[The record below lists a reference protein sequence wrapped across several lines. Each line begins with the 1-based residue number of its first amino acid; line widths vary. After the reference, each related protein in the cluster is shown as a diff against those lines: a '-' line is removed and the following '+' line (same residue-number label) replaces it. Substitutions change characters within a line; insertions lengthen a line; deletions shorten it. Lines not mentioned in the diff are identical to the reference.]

1 MRRSEYYDL
10 RLPERLEDRNDPADI
25 DDLTYDME
33 VIDKELNSQADKDK
47 ELDDLKASRVE
58 LNAHASAAVLAHPDG
73 SVTDNKIGL
82 RSIGRVQ
89 NKLQA
94 LLTLVGEQMKGIKGT
109 AAWNDTPAITLAK
122 ANETLN
128 SHEDTVRSLRRDL
141 DEHRADREN
150 PHYVTKAQV
159 GLGSCDNTADLDKPV
174 SLAQQAAIQMVQD
187 SVDLHKGDQE
197 NPHGVTKEQVNLGN
211 VPNVATNDQTPTY
224 TVSQSLGALVSGETL
239 SLALGKLAK
248 AVLSLQEHLAN
259 RSNPHG
265 VTAHQ
270 AGAYTQQETDAKDT
284 AVKTAL
290 EAALNAH
297 MADKGNSH
305 GVTKAQVGLSN
316 VTNDAQVK
324 RSEMGKANGVA
335 TLDANGQ
342 VPAAQ
347 LPSFVDDVLEY
358 ASKTDFPATGESGKI
373 YVSLADNLTWRWSG
387 TGYVE
392 ISKSLALGETS
403 STAYPGDKGKALAAD
418 LASTKTVV
426 AANTAARH
434 THANKALL
442 DSYTQTEENLA
453 DAVGKKHSHGNASVL
468 DGITAALLANWNSA
482 FGHVS
487 DTVKHITAAER
498 TLWNGA
504 LQTLKIGTV
513 ASGSTAS
520 ASIAKSG
527 TTATLNLTLPSG
539 AQGPKGDKGDKG
551 DTGATGATGPQGPKG
566 DTGAQGAT
574 GPQGA
579 TGATGP
585 QGPQGVTGATG
596 PAGPNLIST
605 STQVSGFSTGQFLY
619 ANGSVVGAKAIT
631 PAGIGAAEKT
641 HTHDYL
647 PLSGGKLTG
656 LLKAPNGIET
666 TLHKNSYVRFTVAGD
681 ADTYYPVRIYL
692 NQSGFAFGAVSI
704 SRGYGWAAP
713 SSWNTAT
720 HKGGLTLTVR
730 WTGDGSWGGND
741 KRILVEEFN
750 ETYSK
755 MVGGIDLSTGGLIVW
770 LRGGGA
776 LYQLN
781 SMYGTAAAAV
791 VHLTTYTDGA
801 RRTFDART
809 APDLTGVYS
818 RWMVRGSAL
827 YDSNNRVYSPVN
839 KPAPADIGAAAAAH
853 THNYA
858 GSSSAGG
865 AATTALACSGNS
877 ATATKLKTAREITVG
892 STKKTF
898 DGSADVSW
906 SLGEIGAAICDP
918 STSGAARWAV
928 ALNTPRT
935 ITIGKTGK
943 LFDGSANVSW
953 SLAELGILD
962 FVYPIGSIF
971 EWASV
976 SGSSGPSFTTVA
988 AVQTHFGGQWEAYG
1002 VGRVLAGLDASQ
1014 TEFGTVG
1021 KTGGAKTHKLVEAEL
1036 PVISG
1041 RIHSGEGGYGA
1052 TGGGYGNIRSC
1063 TGAFTATAESQY
1075 RLGTQAGQKWA
1086 NSANSYQ
1093 YADLQFGGNQAHN
1106 NLPPYITVY
1115 RYRRIA

>member
-141 DEHRADREN
+141 DEHRVDSEN
-150 PHYVTKAQV
+150 PHYVSKAQV

-197 NPHGVTKEQVNLGN
+197 NPHGVTKAQVGLGN
-211 VPNVATNDQTPTY
+211 VPNVATNEQTPTY

-297 MADKGNSH
+297 MADKSNSH

-335 TLDANGQ
+335 TLDGNGQ

-358 ASKTDFPATGESGKI
+358 ASKTDFPATGEGGKI

-387 TGYVE
+387 TAYVE

-585 QGPQGVTGATG
+585 QGPQGATGATG

-631 PAGIGAAEKT
+631 PAGIGAALSSHY
-641 HTHDYL
+641 HTALRTSD
-647 PLSGGKLTG
+647 PIRPTTADINGKDVG
-656 LLKAPNGIET
+656 
-666 TLHKNSYVRFTVAGD
+666 YR
-681 ADTYYPVRIYL
+681 
-692 NQSGFAFGAVSI
+692 SI
-704 SRGYGWAAP
+704 SAMLAT
-713 SSWNTAT
+713 SSMTT
-720 HKGGLTLTVR
+720 GKPL
-730 WTGDGSWGGND
+730 GDGYILHFAWDWDGGCD
-741 KRILVEEFN
+741 
-750 ETYSK
+750 SQ
-755 MVGGIDLSTGGLIVW
+755 
-770 LRGGGA
+770 
-776 LYQLN
+776 LYLKNGN
-781 SMYGTAAAAV
+781 SPKV
-791 VHLTTYTDGA
+791 Q
-801 RRTFDART
+801 
-809 APDLTGVYS
+809 
-818 RWMVRGSAL
+818 VRGQKSAGVWGDWYTL
-827 YDSNNRVYSPVN
+827 YGENN

-898 DGSADVSW
+898 DGSADLSW

-988 AVQTHFGGQWEAYG
+988 AVQAHFGGQWEAYG